1 MSQGAPTPPLDRA
14 TIRRLVEAALVEDGA
29 ADDLTTAALVPPDQ
43 HGEGHLIAET
53 AGVICGLDFVA
64 ETFAAIEPSLRW
76 RPALRD
82 GDTVAAGV
90 CPARVVGP
98 LHAILRGERVAL
110 NFLQRLSGIATMTRT
125 AVERVAHT
133 DARVLDTRKT
143 TPGLRVAERYAVRLG
158 GGSNHRFNLRAAM
171 LVKDNHIAAL
181 RARGGT
187 LGDAVRAARAA
198 AGPAVAVEVEVT
210 TLTELEEAL
219 EAGARALLFDNF
231 ALSDLAEAVR
241 RARECGASSE
251 ASGGI
256 GLENIAAVAESGVDS
271 ISLGALTHSA
281 PALDLSLRVSAE

>member
-1 MSQGAPTPPLDRA
+1 MNQGAPTPPLDRA

-110 NFLQRLSGIATMTRT
+110 NFLQRLSGIATMTRR
-125 AVERVAHT
+125 AVAAVAGT
-133 DARVLDTRKT
+133 GVVITDTRKT
-143 TPGLRVAERYAVRLG
+143 TPGLRGLEKYAVRVG
-158 GGSNHRFNLRAAM
+158 GGENHRASLADAVLWKDNHWELLGNREGRGLAELCGVLSGLPDLPGPHRARHSRVHLRAAG
-171 LVKDNHIAAL
+171 LT
-181 RARGGT
+181 ART
-187 LGDAVRAARAA
+187 SSRKARMPIVR
-198 AGPAVAVEVEVT
+198 
-210 TLTELEEAL
+210 
-219 EAGARALLFDNF
+219 
-231 ALSDLAEAVR
+231 
-241 RARECGASSE
+241 
-251 ASGGI
+251 I
-256 GLENIAAVAESGVDS
+256 
-271 ISLGALTHSA
+271 
-281 PALDLSLRVSAE
+281 